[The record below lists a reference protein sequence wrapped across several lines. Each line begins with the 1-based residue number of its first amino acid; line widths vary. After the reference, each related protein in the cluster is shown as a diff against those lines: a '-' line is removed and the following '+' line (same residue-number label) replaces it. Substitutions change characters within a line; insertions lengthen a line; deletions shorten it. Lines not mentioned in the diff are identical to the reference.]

1 MLTAAE
7 RINSRRSIADK
18 RKNSESIS
26 DWYLRDSKDDHH
38 HHHHRL
44 QQQQFQTS
52 NHVFTK
58 KKTDLIDVRMENF
71 SKIQQNDI
79 KNYYL
84 EQVRQEPPKI
94 VSGKN
99 YESKKF
105 SLFVSVNIRLRWWHR
120 QEWDRIRSWSNKIRI
135 ITKSINNQ
143 WKGEILSLASN
154 LSFLFEYFIPF
165 TIEM

>member
-1 MLTAAE
+1 MVNRNSHLCNLCDSDTVACGSSKISGGKMLTAEE

-38 HHHHRL
+38 HHHHSL

-52 NHVFTK
+52 NHVFTR

-105 SLFVSVNIRLRWWHR
+105 SLFVSVNIRLR
-120 QEWDRIRSWSNKIRI
+120 
-135 ITKSINNQ
+135 
-143 WKGEILSLASN
+143 
-154 LSFLFEYFIPF
+154 
-165 TIEM
+165 